1 MNHAKILVVED
12 EQILAEDLRDILES
26 FSYQVVDVVGSAEQA
41 VKQARKLKPNLIMM
55 DIMLGGKKDGIQA
68 AQEIS
73 KESCVPVVFL
83 TAYADDTT
91 VQRAKLAQPFGYL
104 LKPFKE
110 QEIHTTIQMA
120 LYKHQ
125 VDMEMRKKKKWLS
138 SVLVSIG
145 DAVLVTD
152 ADGKIT
158 FMNPAAEA
166 ITGWKM
172 KNALGLDCEVV
183 LKLMNQEGSDVE
195 ASPVKKA
202 LAEKD
207 IIYTEDALLI
217 PKRSRRQTKI
227 KDNVAPIRDEH
238 GNILGA
244 VMIFRPA
251 SAGAN

>member
-68 AQEIS
+68 AQEII

-125 VDMEMRKKKKWLS
+125 VDMEIRKEKKWLS

-145 DAVLVTD
+145 DAVLVAD
-152 ADGKIT
+152 ADGKVA

-166 ITGWKM
+166 MTGWKM
-172 KNALGLDCEVV
+172 KNALGLDCDQV
-183 LKLMNQEGSDVE
+183 LKLTDDQGGAAAN
-195 ASPVKKA
+195 PVKRA
-202 LAEKD
+202 LAEED
-207 IIYTEDALLI
+207 IIYTEEALLVS
-217 PKRSRRQTKI
+217 KRGRKTRV
-227 KDNVAPIRDEH
+227 KDNAAPVRDKK
-238 GNILGA
+238 GRVLGA